1 MEVIVKRLL
10 IIMLILVAVG
20 VASAGTIKFITDM
33 KFGENDI
40 VLLRR
45 NLHLGNDWGYKEID
59 FHYNDDLREIY
70 NLDMGTNYLYWV
82 KIIGNPMINF
92 GPCEINVKD
101 INLDDYCGYYII
113 EKMFFHFPNDPDTPI
128 TQ

>member
-1 MEVIVKRLL
+1 
-10 IIMLILVAVG
+10 MLILVAVG
-20 VASAGTIKFITDM
+20 VAFGNVRRGTIKFLTDM
-33 KFGENDI
+33 KFSKSDI
-40 VLLRR
+40 DLRRR
-45 NLHLGNDWGYKEID
+45 NLDIGDDWDYQVID
-59 FHYNDDLREIY
+59 FDYDEDLREIT
-70 NLDMGTNYLYWV
+70 NLMAGNFRYWV
-82 KIIGNPMINF
+82 FILGNPMINF